1 MPVKKQT
8 QALYKATR
16 NYRLALKAVYWARE
30 FGTEQDLAY
39 CQVLLTRRRVM
50 LKKVRRGL

>member
-30 FGTEQDLAY
+30 FGTEQDQVY
-39 CQVLLTRRRVM
+39 CQALLTRRRVM